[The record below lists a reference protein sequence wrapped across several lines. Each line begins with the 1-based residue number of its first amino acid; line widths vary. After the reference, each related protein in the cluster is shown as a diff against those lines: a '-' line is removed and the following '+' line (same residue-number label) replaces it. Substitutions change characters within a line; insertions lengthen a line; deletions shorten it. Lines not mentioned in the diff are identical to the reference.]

1 MMGGMMSGIS
11 SGLAGGSARRAPP
24 IPPPAPLASSPISP
38 HDECDCGGDP
48 TKYSTLGSAVNC
60 FGANDVTNLEVMFSG
75 LAVTDETR
83 AFYTL
88 CSDYDNDG
96 VFRANDLTNM
106 KQAMPIRT
114 CAPPPSPASR
124 GSHMIFCTS
133 QALLRRPPAHGVPRG
148 LMMAIDQDAKCCSS
162 LSFEAGGVCF
172 FGQRGVCH
180 RQLNRKA
187 ETWFAAVCVQWRSD
201 ISTRGGASPD
211 TG

>member
-1 MMGGMMSGIS
+1 VQGTGGSGMGSVGSMMGGMMSGLSSGGGQAGGQGGGVQGTGGSGMGSVGSMMGGMMSGIS

-106 KQAMPIRT
+106 KRYYAGLLPM
-114 CAPPPSPASR
+114 ASHV
-124 GSHMIFCTS
+124 G
-133 QALLRRPPAHGVPRG
+133 
-148 LMMAIDQDAKCCSS
+148 
-162 LSFEAGGVCF
+162 
-172 FGQRGVCH
+172 
-180 RQLNRKA
+180 
-187 ETWFAAVCVQWRSD
+187 
-201 ISTRGGASPD
+201 
-211 TG
+211 